1 MNLAIGWGDLNEKE
15 QACVSASVDLLEL
28 FGPGLGFPHSSD
40 IKGSRHGNL
49 RELRVQHG
57 GRPYRVLYA
66 FDPRRCALLLIGGD
80 KTGQDRWYEDHVP
93 MAENCMTNTWKHC
106 VKRAATMAKKF
117 AELQARMSPESRAD
131 AEQLLQQHLKEMP
144 LHELRK
150 AQELSQ
156 ETLAKALHVNQAAIS
171 KMERRTDMYISTLR
185 NYIRAMGG
193 ELEIIATFPE
203 GQVKIENFA
212 K

>member
-1 MNLAIGWGDLNEKE
+1 MRIMSPWPK
-15 QACVSASVDLLEL
+15 
-28 FGPGLGFPHSSD
+28 
-40 IKGSRHGNL
+40 
-49 RELRVQHG
+49 
-57 GRPYRVLYA
+57 
-66 FDPRRCALLLIGGD
+66 
-80 KTGQDRWYEDHVP
+80 
-93 MAENCMTNTWKHC
+93 NCMTNTWKHC

-193 ELEIIATFPE
+193 
-203 GQVKIENFA
+203 
-212 K
+212 